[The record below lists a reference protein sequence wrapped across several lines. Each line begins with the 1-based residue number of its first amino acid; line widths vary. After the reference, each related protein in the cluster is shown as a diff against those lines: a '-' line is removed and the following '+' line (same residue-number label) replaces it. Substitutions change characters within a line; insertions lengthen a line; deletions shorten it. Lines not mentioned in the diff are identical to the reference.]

1 MLLSVPPWTNPS
13 TLTATSSKA
22 FKCPVAESKMNE
34 YRFAV
39 PQQLPPGTL
48 EVIAIPADVV
58 GCDDTGTNNRLKT
71 TDDLDRTSCVIPI
84 KLLQITR

>member
-1 MLLSVPPWTNPS
+1 MSRGRIEDERI
-13 TLTATSSKA
+13 
-22 FKCPVAESKMNE
+22 PVGQ
-34 YRFAV
+34 RIGGFAV